1 MFILVYW
8 KIVTILLFLFHE
20 IKLTFVTQRAM
31 LKNGTLWYIVFL
43 ESFQFLGWPICFVGT
58 TSFSQMHVSR
68 MHHSR
73 YHSFPNVVLPNY
85 FLLSAIIFTKIPQAD
100 DPGHTL
106 REWRPRHFPEHR
118 FPEYSRYCG
127 KSGNRHLGKRRRP
140 ALWLK
145 CYVKSFRHI

>member
-1 MFILVYW
+1 
-8 KIVTILLFLFHE
+8 
-20 IKLTFVTQRAM
+20 M

-73 YHSFPNVVLPNY
+73 YYSFPNVVLPNY

-106 REWRPRHFPEHR
+106 WEWGDQPIIREMCNGEKDTEPPKDPCE
-118 FPEYSRYCG
+118 CADLALNIG
-127 KSGNRHLGKRRRP
+127 KWLQFHYFIKFSPFLDL
-140 ALWLK
+140 ALETL
-145 CYVKSFRHI
+145 SQMLF